1 MCLLRDEIVNHTEE
15 VFINTFVQKNRRER
29 ALLELGS
36 DSRRDRFLNRLCH
49 DYAGVFD
56 TRHLQPIPKQENE
69 VVLLK
74 GLWKSRGA
82 KTCYVIS
89 SNPDVDGRDVLLE
102 DAMKATMGFGS
113 PSILI
118 CRPDSLAYFEAEQVK
133 GPPPRYLLVRHGGT

>member
-1 MCLLRDEIVNHTEE
+1 VNPIEE
-15 VFINTFVQKNRRER
+15 DFVNTFVQKNRRER

-36 DSRRDRFLNRLCH
+36 ESRRGKFLDRLCH

-56 TRHLQPIPKQENE
+56 TRYLQSIPKQENE

-74 GLWKSRGA
+74 RLWNSRGA

-89 SNPDVDGRDVLLE
+89 SNPDVDGKDVPLD
-102 DAMKATMGFGS
+102 DAMRATMGFGF

-118 CRPDSLAYFEAEQVK
+118 CSPDSLAYFEAEQVK
-133 GPPPRYLLVRHGGT
+133 GPPPRYLLVRHGDT